1 MSWGFSAINNVNGV
15 KVIDQNFR
23 AYRVTSKGSFTLT
36 TNGQVGSVSLS
47 GDNPI
52 VFWRWTAGRAL
63 YIGRPVGGV
72 LRVAN
77 RGAGTTVVDWMMC
90 SLDTSG
96 ATGGGYGLAVFDGS
110 GRTVF
115 STTREY
121 VRFRDSVRRATWVGS
136 GDLSF
141 SEWAWSASPG
151 LDFPSDA
158 YVMALH
164 SSSAPKNAS
173 EYNATAHGRIG
184 NNPQNIFSLLD
195 TIPNSLAADLGIGFS
210 MNLLPG
216 TSSGVFP
223 PFSLI
228 ASPPA

>member
-1 MSWGFSAINNVNGV
+1 MSWGFSAINNVNGI
-15 KVIDQNFR
+15 KVIDQEFR

-36 TNGQVGSVSLS
+36 ANGQVGSVSLS

-63 YIGRPVGGV
+63 YIGRPLSGV

-96 ATGGGYGLAVFDGS
+96 DTGGGYGLAVFDGS

-115 STTREY
+115 STAREY
-121 VRFRDSVRRATWVGS
+121 VRLRDSVRRAAWGAT
-136 GDLSF
+136 GDLSL
-141 SEWAWSASPG
+141 SEWSWSASPG
-151 LDFPSDA
+151 LDFPSDG
-158 YVMALH
+158 YIMATH
-164 SSSAPKNAS
+164 SLSGPKNPT

-184 NNPQNIFSLLD
+184 ANPQNVFSLLD
-195 TIPNSLAADLGIGFS
+195 TIPNSLAADLGINWGFS
-210 MNLLPG
+210 LLPG
-216 TSSGVFP
+216 TSVPVFP